1 MSSWPISTPNAQP
14 EAVGFAPD
22 GSFWLSLPNASR
34 IARVAPDGTIR
45 EFAVPNAPLGLAV
58 AKDGGVWF
66 GSPSTKKLGRLD
78 AATGK
83 ISWTDLPEVPV
94 ALATGLDGS
103 VWVALGV
110 GDRLAKVPPKG

>member
-1 MSSWPISTPNAQP
+1 MRARFGRFAMAVSLTALLFVLSGPLLALGAPVFTAAVKARLPHDPAAFTQGLLYHDGFFFESTGLYGQSS
-14 EAVGFAPD
+14 
-22 GSFWLSLPNASR
+22 LR
-34 IARVAPDGTIR
+34 
-45 EFAVPNAPLGLAV
+45 
-58 AKDGGVWF
+58 
-66 GSPSTKKLGRLD
+66 RLD